1 MNNGGLTFANGR
13 PAGIIAGSKGG
24 RIERVAPNGRSS
36 VLYTEFEGR
45 PLQAPNDIAFDAAGG
60 FYFTDSQHGT
70 RQSRPFGQIYYC
82 IPEKE
87 SIALAADRLQLPN
100 GIAVSADGRSL
111 VAVETIP
118 RLVIRF
124 DILRPG
130 VMGEKQVVACL
141 PDGCLPDGIALDTD
155 GNIICAG
162 LGLGVIIA
170 VNTTGEVVRRIKMEC
185 TDPTNLAF
193 GGPQHRTLYVTEGV
207 LGRVVTIDWPVRGA
221 SLATGL
227 GV

>member
-87 SIALAADRLQLPN
+87 SIALAADRLQLPKWYSRQRRWTLA
-100 GIAVSADGRSL
+100 GGSRD
-111 VAVETIP
+111 IP

-130 VMGEKQVVACL
+130 VMGKSRSWHVS
-141 PDGCLPDGIALDTD
+141 PM
-155 GNIICAG
+155 
-162 LGLGVIIA
+162 A
-170 VNTTGEVVRRIKMEC
+170 VCRMAS
-185 TDPTNLAF
+185 PS
-193 GGPQHRTLYVTEGV
+193 TLT
-207 LGRVVTIDWPVRGA
+207 
-221 SLATGL
+221 ATSFAPG
-227 GV
+227 